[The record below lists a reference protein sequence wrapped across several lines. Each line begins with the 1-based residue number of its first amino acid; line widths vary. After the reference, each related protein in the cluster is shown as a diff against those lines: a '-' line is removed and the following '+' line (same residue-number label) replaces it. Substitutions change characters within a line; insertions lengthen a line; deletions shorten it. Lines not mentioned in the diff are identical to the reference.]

1 MPNRSTNTN
10 DEPVRPRSEFA
21 APARFTD
28 HELRRIY
35 RRLLA
40 AAVPSGP
47 PTSRRRRKLMRYASQ
62 IGIKPFDA
70 SLLIAEVQREAGQAD
85 PLESSADDDL
95 TTLIHPERWPIWFK
109 LSAAL
114 IIAMLVDL
122 VAIRALGW

>member
-1 MPNRSTNTN
+1 MPNRPIDT
-10 DEPVRPRSEFA
+10 DDKLVRPGSDIA
-21 APARFTD
+21 SPARFTE

-35 RRLLA
+35 RRMVA
-40 AAVPSGP
+40 EEVRNGP
-47 PTSRRRRKLMRYASQ
+47 LPYRRRRKLMRYASQ
-62 IGIKPFDA
+62 IGMKPFDA
-70 SLLIAEVQREAGQAD
+70 SLVIAEVQREAGQAD
-85 PLESSADDDL
+85 PLEPVDDDL